1 MSIFSY
7 VLLTCQY
14 FLLELKTDFD
24 YLMCLI
30 LEKSRF
36 KPQPEELN
44 EAYGNGCKLGLRLL
58 DSISKSNQHIFTD
71 SLVTW
76 KNTSK

>member
-24 YLMCLI
+24 YSMCLI

-36 KPQPEELN
+36 KLQPEELN
-44 EAYGNGCKLGLRLL
+44 GG
-58 DSISKSNQHIFTD
+58 I
-71 SLVTW
+71 W
-76 KNTSK
+76 KCLQIGPQAFG

>member
-24 YLMCLI
+24 YSMCLI

-36 KPQPEELN
+36 KLQPEELN
-44 EAYGNGCKLGLRLL
+44 GG
-58 DSISKSNQHIFTD
+58 I
-71 SLVTW
+71 W
-76 KNTSK
+76 KYLQIGSQAFG